1 MKKFRLSAFLILA
14 FCLALSISP
23 SAVAAEEGSCGPN
36 ATWRFEDGTLT
47 ISGSGLV
54 TDLCWYDF
62 HNQIQKVVVEPGII
76 NLPENAFQDC
86 EFLTDVTLPE
96 GFAHIGAFAFHNCKS
111 LGTIQFPDTLS
122 RIGQHAFSNSGI
134 TGITIPGRVGR
145 IDNGTFDGCEKL
157 LHVTLEEGVTFIGT
171 SAFSDC
177 KKLTEIILPDSLDT
191 MGENAFQ
198 NCTSLNSIV
207 LSPNLKVIPSR
218 AFQGCKSLKSVTLSP
233 KTSRIEYEAFQ
244 NCHDLRSITIPP
256 SVQFIYGLPSTLE
269 EVHISDLTAWCEATH
284 DSVFHCLRNA
294 KLFLNGELITD
305 LVIPAGC
312 EQIGE
317 HAFHD
322 YAYLKSVTI
331 PEGVTGIAWC
341 AFNGC
346 QNLQQITLPHSLE
359 AIGPNVFQ
367 NCSSLTQVT
376 YLGTAEDLPN
386 LLIGEHNDSLLAA
399 SWNFGPLGTALIVID
414 ALRIGLLIACL
425 IGSSVLIACLVIYI
439 RQKKYPFL

>member
-1 MKKFRLSAFLILA
+1 MKYLRLSLLFVLA
-14 FCLALSISP
+14 LCLVLSISP
-23 SAVAAEEGSCGPN
+23 SAFAAEEGSCGPN

-47 ISGSGLV
+47 ISGTGPV
-54 TDLCWYDF
+54 TEISIHEFKDQVK
-62 HNQIQKVVVEPGII
+62 HVIVEPGII
-76 NLPENAFQDC
+76 SLPDHAFYNWPLHDITLPEGLTTIGYGVFSGCSNLTAIKLPTTLTKIGSSAFRDSGLTGITIPDGITQLESMVFMDC
-86 EFLTDVTLPE
+86 SRLLRVTLPE
-96 GFAHIGAFAFHNCKS
+96 G
-111 LGTIQFPDTLS
+111 
-122 RIGQHAFSNSGI
+122 
-134 TGITIPGRVGR
+134 
-145 IDNGTFDGCEKL
+145 
-157 LHVTLEEGVTFIGT
+157 
-171 SAFSDC
+171 
-177 KKLTEIILPDSLDT
+177 LTEIGT
-191 MGENAFQ
+191 YAFQ
-198 NCTSLNSIV
+198 NCIKLSAISLPNSLKAIGNGAFMGCTVLESIV
-207 LSPNLKVIPSR
+207 LPEFVTIVPGA
-218 AFQGCKSLKSVTLSP
+218 AFYGCESLKSVTLSP
-233 KTSRIEYEAFQ
+233 QTTQISNEAFHK
-244 NCHDLRSITIPP
+244 CSALLSITIPATAN
-256 SVQFIYGLPSTLE
+256 VIRGLPITLQE
-269 EVHISDLTAWCEATH
+269 IHISDLTAWCQATH

-294 KLFLNGELITD
+294 KLFLNGELIID

-312 EQIGE
+312 EQIGA

-376 YLGTAEDLPN
+376 YLGTAEDFPN

-414 ALRIGLLIACL
+414 ALRMELLIVCL
-425 IGSSVLIACLVIYI
+425 IGSGVLIACLVIYI